1 MRSGHV
7 FFSGLIAVCLLLS
20 GCVDQPSA
28 PSAGSATDLTLP
40 APRHGDF
47 GHYTL
52 ALTWQPGF
60 CTGPEGATC
69 QADQPRTPLIGLHGL
84 WASRPSDLIQA
95 QVPVTL
101 WWRKG
106 CGLYESGTAAP
117 PALSSSLTHRLSEV
131 VAHTHSDL
139 VAHEYS
145 KHVHCFGMEGERFF
159 SVASHLRDRFAAL
172 PSARSLT
179 EAAGQ
184 RVVKADL
191 VKEIEADTGPL
202 PERGVQ
208 FQCNKTPQGQAV
220 LAQIWFTLSPASLN
234 RFPKT
239 EAFLSS
245 PQSQD
250 NCPASFLVPQWSEAI
265 AGP

>member
-1 MRSGHV
+1 MMAA
-7 FFSGLIAVCLLLS
+7 FLLLS
-20 GCVDQPSA
+20 GCAHQPSA
-28 PSAGSATDLTLP
+28 PLAGAMADLTLS

-69 QADQPRTPLIGLHGL
+69 QADQPKTPLIGLHGL
-84 WASRPSDLIQA
+84 WASRPSDLIRA

-106 CGLYESGTAAP
+106 CSLYESDAVAP
-117 PALSSSLTHRLSEV
+117 PVLSDPLAHRLSDV

-145 KHVHCFGMEGERFF
+145 KHVQCFGMEGERFF
-159 SVASHLRDRFAAL
+159 SVASQLRDRFAAL

-179 EAAGQ
+179 AFAGQ
-184 RVVKADL
+184 QVTKAEL
-191 VKEIEADTGPL
+191 TKEIEADTGLL
-202 PERGVQ
+202 PERGIQ
-208 FQCNKTPQGQAV
+208 FQCNKTPQGETV
-220 LAQIWFTLSPASLN
+220 LAQIWFTLKPTSLS
-234 RFPKT
+234 RFPKAD
-239 EAFLSS
+239 AFLSS
-245 PQSQD
+245 PQNQD
-250 NCPASFLVPQWSEAI
+250 NCPASFRVPQW
-265 AGP
+265 AGVARTG